1 MTEKADKYWDELGV
15 AWRAIELDAEVI
27 GPRLQ
32 SRLRRQSLLI
42 RSAIVAGV
50 PFGAFGILLGVMT
63 IRLAWVTGAWYFIA
77 RGTAIGIIAA
87 LLLTTSLALVGVRG
101 DANARS
107 LAEMLDLAIRRA
119 RKSLL
124 VIRLSLLSCAI
135 AAAFGIAGAIFRA
148 RAGRPP
154 TLSPVVDVAILVL
167 VAVSLLVYRQRAT
180 ASLSKLRY
188 LEQLVASDPSKGR
201 GRP

>member
-1 MTEKADKYWDELGV
+1 MTEQADKYWDELGV

-32 SRLRRQSLLI
+32 SRLRRQTLLI
-42 RSAIVAGV
+42 WSALVAGV
-50 PFGAFGILLGVMT
+50 PLGAAGILLGVMT
-63 IRLAWVTGAWYFIA
+63 IRIGWVTGAWYFVA

-87 LLLTTSLALVGVRG
+87 LALTTSLALVSVRA
-101 DANARS
+101 DADARA
-107 LAEMLDLAIRRA
+107 LADMLGLAVKRA

-124 VIRLSLLSCAI
+124 VIRVSLLSCVI
-135 AAAFGIAGAIFRA
+135 AAALGIVGTVFRI

-154 TLSPVVDVAILVL
+154 ALSPVVDVAVLVL
-167 VAVSLLVYRQRAT
+167 VAVSLLVYRQRTT
-180 ASLSKLRY
+180 ADLARLRY
-188 LEQLVASDPSKGR
+188 LSEVVAA